1 MAKVLLVD
9 DDMDMIEIAKIHLEN
24 AGHSVAYA
32 NNRNKGM
39 DAVKAEKPDVIILD
53 VMMESEDDGFVMAQD
68 LRRDGITTPI
78 IMLTN
83 VGRISGMKFDKDNEM
98 VPVDEYLEKPVDP
111 ETLVAKIKNL
121 LG

>member
-32 NNRNKGM
+32 NNRSKGM
-39 DAVKAEKPDVIILD
+39 DAVKAEKPEIIILD

-98 VPVDEYLEKPVDP
+98 VPVNEYLEKPVDP

>member
-1 MAKVLLVD
+1 
-9 DDMDMIEIAKIHLEN
+9 MDMIEIAKIHLEN

-39 DAVKAEKPDVIILD
+39 EAVRAETPDVIILD

-68 LRRDGITTPI
+68 LRRDGIKTPI

-111 ETLVAKIKNL
+111 ETLAAKIKNL

>member
-39 DAVKAEKPDVIILD
+39 EAVRAETPDVIILD

-68 LRRDGITTPI
+68 LRRDGIKTPI

-111 ETLVAKIKNL
+111 ETLAAKIKNL

>member
-39 DAVKAEKPDVIILD
+39 DAVRAEKPDVIILD